1 MKKELFEQIA
11 TLPTFEERLLQLVQS
26 EMGRYISAYVIEEIT
41 HFQRITDRGTDTT
54 IDIKDAKNTK
64 FQIIVSVNNFSTD
77 INSFMKDEDLI
88 EDDIDFLLHILGRL
102 EKAKKIDIE
111 IRLARLTINIKLE
124 NPKLNIS
131 KFERIVKGE

>member
-11 TLPTFEERLLQLVQS
+11 TLPTFEERLVQS